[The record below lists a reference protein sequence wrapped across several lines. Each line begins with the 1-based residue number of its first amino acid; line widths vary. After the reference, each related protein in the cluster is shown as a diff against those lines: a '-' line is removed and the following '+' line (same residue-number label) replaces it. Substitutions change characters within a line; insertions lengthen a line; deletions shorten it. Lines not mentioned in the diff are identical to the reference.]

1 MFMERRKFIRNSF
14 LTGAAAV
21 TAGQSFAEKKE
32 QAPYAG
38 TKFNL
43 DYAFHDGMFKNN
55 AGEDFLDQIKWAHD
69 QGFTAI
75 EDNGMMARPV
85 DQQKKIGDLL
95 AKLGMRMG
103 VFVITSDSWHWKTS
117 LTTGRQEW
125 TDRMIKDCKEAVEVA
140 KRANAKWMTVVP
152 GNYETSLSHDMQ
164 TVNVITALKK
174 GAEILE
180 PHGLVMVLES
190 LSDNPDLFLRHTD
203 QAFMICKAVNSPA
216 CKFLDDMYHM
226 QRNEGNIIA
235 NIDKVWDEI
244 GYFQIGD
251 NPGRKEPGTGEMNYK
266 NIFKH
271 IFEKGY
277 KGILGMEHG
286 ISTPG
291 KEGEMALIKAY
302 READSFK

>member
-1 MFMERRKFIRNSF
+1 MERRKFIRNSF
-14 LTGAAAV
+14 LTGTAAITV
-21 TAGQSFAEKKE
+21 GQSFAEKKKE
-32 QAPYAG
+32 VSLTEGKPFNLPYAI
-38 TKFNL
+38 
-43 DYAFHDGMFKNN
+43 HDGMFKNN
-55 AGEDFLDQIKWAHD
+55 AGDDFLDQIKWAHE
-69 QGFTAI
+69 QGFSAI
-75 EDNGMMARPV
+75 EDNGMMERPV

-95 AKLGMRMG
+95 SKLGMRMG

-117 LTTGRQEW
+117 LTTVKQEF

-140 KRANAKWMTVVP
+140 KRCNAKWMTVVP
-152 GNYETSLSHDMQ
+152 GNYERSLSFDMQ
-164 TVNVITALKK
+164 TANVITALKK

-180 PHGLVMVLES
+180 PAGLVMVLES

-203 QAFMICKAVNSPA
+203 QAYMICKAVGSPA

-271 IFEKGY
+271 IYEKGY

-286 ISTPG
+286 NSIAG